1 MSDDGAH
8 PISDIP
14 RTHVSW
20 SYCPN
25 RMQESVAYK
34 SLVTAAKE
42 GEVLNKLLLYRGA
55 VFILLPR
62 SVHTQHVWLLSLG
75 PGPGVSAGTPAFRP
89 DVGNR
94 TNGVHC
100 QDSRS

>member
-75 PGPGVSAGTPAFRP
+75 PGVSAGTPAFRP

-100 QDSRS
+100 QDSHS